1 MDESRYQKLADSALG
16 TIERMFEDVDAE
28 LVDLER
34 AGDVVTLT
42 FANKKKCVINTQ
54 RPTRQIWLAANAR
67 AWHFSFEETSGKWL
81 DDKGQTIDGKRVELM
96 AQVAAIV
103 KEQAGVDVRAE

>member
-1 MDESRYQKLADSALG
+1 MDEKQYQHLADDALRH
-16 TIERMFEDVDAE
+16 IESMLEDVDADA
-28 LVDLER
+28 VDLER

-54 RPTRQIWLAANAR
+54 RPTRQLWLAANAR
-67 AWHFSFEETSGKWL
+67 AWHFSYDEAGNKWL
-81 DDKGQTIDGKRVELM
+81 DDKGQGVELF

-103 KEQAGVDVRAE
+103 KEHAGVTVRGA